1 MTRLRSTRQLLV
13 TGLALLPLC
22 CVAAEPALLAEAAER
37 FAEQT
42 LALPTGSAHAQ
53 SIDRQLPMG
62 RCDSGWNWSFPYEAR
77 TTVQVSCT
85 ASPSARRFVS
95 MRYDSATNGKS
106 NAAVASDDSR
116 RRSYVAAT
124 RDMPLGHV
132 LTADDLEVTSDLS
145 KGRSFTSTLSDP
157 ASLIG
162 LALTRSIRSGEALGR
177 ADARPSIVVKR
188 NSSLTGSYS
197 FPGGQVYAK
206 LIAMENGKAGDWI
219 DLENPQSG
227 RKLRGRVMPD
237 GTVEIGR
244 DVTSSALSRV
254 GTENSALPVD

>member
-1 MTRLRSTRQLLV
+1 MRNLRIVGQTVVQC
-13 TGLALLPLC
+13 LALLPLYC
-22 CVAAEPALLAEAAER
+22 AAAEPALLADAAER

-42 LALPTGSAHAQ
+42 LALPSGSAHAQ
-53 SIDRQLPMG
+53 SIDRQLPLG
-62 RCDSGWNWSFPYEAR
+62 RCESGWNWSFPYEAR

-95 MRYDSATNGKS
+95 MRYDAATNGKA
-106 NAAVASDDSR
+106 NTVLLSDDSR

-124 RDMPLGHV
+124 HDMTLGHV
-132 LTADDLEVTSDLS
+132 LTADDLEVTADLS
-145 KGRSFTSTLSDP
+145 KGRSFPSTLSDP

-162 LALTRSIRSGEALGR
+162 LALTRSIRQGEALGR

-188 NSSLTGSYS
+188 NSSLTGLYS

-206 LIAMENGKAGDWI
+206 LVAMENGKAGDWI
-219 DLENPQSG
+219 DVENPQSG
-227 RKLRGRVMPD
+227 RKLKALVLPD
-237 GTVEIGR
+237 GTVEVGR
-244 DVTSSALSRV
+244 QVASAASNRV